1 MSAIKIKN
9 LSKSFEDFSLNIKEL
24 DIKEGYVT
32 GFIGP
37 NGSGK
42 TTTIK
47 LIMNMLKKDNGTI
60 EILGKEYKE
69 CDLYIKDYVTGFIG
83 PNGSGKTTTIK
94 LIMNM
99 LKKDNGTIEILGKEY
114 KECDLYIKEQIGYV
128 GDYSGYLHDAK
139 ISIIKKNISRFY
151 KNWDEELYKKYINR
165 FRLNENKT
173 YKELSKGQEELYKKY
188 INRFRLNENKTYK
201 ELSKG
206 QRKQFELAMVLS
218 HHPKVIIMDEPT
230 ANLDPLV
237 RNEFLEILQER
248 IEVDNASVFYS
259 THITS
264 DLDKVGDYLVFI
276 YKGKII
282 LEGDKY
288 SILEGHSIVRG
299 KKELLNHE
307 TKEVFISV
315 YENSFGFKGLT
326 RNKKEAYETFG
337 EEVVYDKQNL
347 EDILTFYTRGE

>member
-9 LSKSFEDFSLNIKEL
+9 LSKDFKDFSLNIKEL

-60 EILGKEYKE
+60 KILGKEYKE
-69 CDLYIKDYVTGFIG
+69 CDL
-83 PNGSGKTTTIK
+83 S
-94 LIMNM
+94 
-99 LKKDNGTIEILGKEY
+99 
-114 KECDLYIKEQIGYV
+114 IKEQIGYV

-151 KNWDEELYKKYINR
+151 KNWDEELYKKYINK
-165 FRLNENKT
+165 FKLDEKKT
-173 YKELSKGQEELYKKY
+173 YKELSKGQK
-188 INRFRLNENKTYK
+188 
-201 ELSKG
+201 
-206 QRKQFELAMVLS
+206 KQFELAIVLS

-264 DLDKVGDYLVFI
+264 DLDKIGDYLVFI

-288 SILEGHSIVRG
+288 SILEEHSIVRG
-299 KKELLNHE
+299 KKELLNNE
-307 TKEVFISV
+307 TKEIFISV
-315 YENSFGFKGLT
+315 SENSFGFEGLV
-326 RNKKEAYETFG
+326 RNKKEAYEIFG
-337 EEVVYDKQNL
+337 EEVVYDKPNL
-347 EDILTFYTRGE
+347 EDILTFYTRGK